1 MVTPLRTTDM
11 PFTRPSPSDTTAVCS
26 ISIVRTDAG
35 LEALEGQWNS
45 LLEESEAR
53 VFQTFEWTSTW
64 WEVIGRSRA
73 NRELYIIVMHADG
86 MLVGIAPLFLER
98 VPVFGLLRYR
108 RLTFI
113 GRDTSDYLDIL
124 ARRGWELKVVENL
137 AAHLIEC
144 RRTFD
149 VLLLEDIT
157 DSSPTHERLATI
169 LLEHG
174 FAGNRFLSEYCPRT
188 HFGRSWEET
197 AATFPKSHR
206 NRLLR
211 RMQTVTEES
220 GLDFEHVTDPA
231 EVPGAMDE
239 FIAMHQAR
247 WNVLGHQGVFGDT
260 ATDRFHREVAP
271 RLHRR
276 GWLYLAF
283 FTRKGQRL
291 VGDYGLVFR
300 DECAT
305 YLGGSAGDP
314 ELMRLSPGNV
324 LLMTIMKQCHSMNIR
339 IYDFLRGTERYKY
352 NLGAVD
358 VPNWTLL
365 MYSHRRRYASFL
377 HRAGLLSEALVRR
390 QSYEWASFKVQTAK
404 HGIFSVA
411 CLSYVFGRLRT
422 VISDAVQKMRTPEKT
437 LIIARD
443 QQ

>member
-1 MVTPLRTTDM
+1 MVTPLRTTEV
-11 PFTRPSPSDTTAVCS
+11 PFIRPSPSSTTAALSV
-26 ISIVRTDAG
+26 SIVRTDAG
-35 LEALEGQWNS
+35 FEALRGQWDA
-45 LLEESEAR
+45 LLEDSEAR
-53 VFQTFEWTSTW
+53 VFQTFEWISTW
-64 WEVIGRSRA
+64 WKVIGRSRGH
-73 NRELYIIVMHADG
+73 REPYIIVLHADG
-86 MLVGIAPLFLER
+86 ILVGIAPLFLER

-108 RLTFI
+108 RLTFM

-124 ARRGWELKVVENL
+124 ARRGWESHVVESL
-137 AAHLIEC
+137 ATHLIES

-157 DSSPTHERLATI
+157 DGSPTHERLTA
-169 LLEHG
+169 LLLAQG
-174 FAGNRFLSEYCPRT
+174 FTGDRFLSEYCPRT
-188 HFGRSWEET
+188 YFGRSWEET
-197 AATFPKSHR
+197 AAAFPKSHR

-231 EVPGAMDE
+231 KIPAAMDE

-247 WNVLGHQGVFGDT
+247 WNVLGHQGVFGEP

-271 RLHRR
+271 HLHRR
-276 GWLYLAF
+276 GWLLLAF
-283 FTRKGQRL
+283 FTRNGERL

-324 LLMTIMKQCHSMNIR
+324 LLMTIMKKCHSMNIR
-339 IYDFLRGTERYKY
+339 VYDFLRGTERYKY

-365 MYSHRRRYASFL
+365 MYSHRGRYYSLL

-390 QSYEWASFKVQTAK
+390 LAYEWSSFRVQTSK
-404 HGIFSVA
+404 HGFVSIA
-411 CLSYVFGRLRT
+411 CATYVLGRLRT
-422 VISDAVQKMRTPEKT
+422 VISDAIQKMRTPEKT

>member
-1 MVTPLRTTDM
+1 MVTPLRTTE
-11 PFTRPSPSDTTAVCS
+11 RPSTWPFPSGTTATFSVS
-26 ISIVRTDAG
+26 VVHTDAG
-35 LEALEGQWNS
+35 FEALQEQWNT
-45 LLEESEAR
+45 LLEDSQAR
-53 VFQTFEWTSTW
+53 VFQTFEWISTW
-64 WEVIGRSRA
+64 WKVIGRSRGR
-73 NRELYIIVMHADG
+73 REPYIVVIHAGDT
-86 MLVGIAPLFLER
+86 LVGIAPLFLER
-98 VPVFGLLRYR
+98 VPVFGVLHYR
-108 RLTFI
+108 RLSFI

-124 ARRGWELKVVENL
+124 ARRGWESQVVGTF

-157 DSSPTHERLATI
+157 DASPSHEGLARI
-169 LLEHG
+169 LQEQG
-174 FAGNRFLSEYCPRT
+174 FAGKRFLSEYCPRT
-188 HFGRSWEET
+188 YLGGSWEET

-211 RMQTVTEES
+211 RMKTVTEES

-231 EVPGAMDE
+231 KIPAAMDE

-247 WNVLGHQGVFGDT
+247 WNVLGHQGVFGDP

-271 RLHRR
+271 RLHSR

-283 FTRKGQRL
+283 FTRNGERL

-324 LLMTIMKQCHSMNIR
+324 LLMTIMKKCHSMNIR
-339 IYDFLRGTERYKY
+339 VYDFLRGTERYKY

-358 VPNWTLL
+358 IPNWTLL
-365 MYSHRRRYASFL
+365 MYSQRGRYYSFL
-377 HRAGLLSEALVRR
+377 HRAGLLSEALSRR
-390 QSYEWASFKVQTAK
+390 LSYEWASFRVQTSK
-404 HGIFSVA
+404 HGLFSIA
-411 CLSYVFGRLRT
+411 SGSYVFGRVRT
-422 VISDAVQKMRTPEKT
+422 VISDALQKMRTPEKT